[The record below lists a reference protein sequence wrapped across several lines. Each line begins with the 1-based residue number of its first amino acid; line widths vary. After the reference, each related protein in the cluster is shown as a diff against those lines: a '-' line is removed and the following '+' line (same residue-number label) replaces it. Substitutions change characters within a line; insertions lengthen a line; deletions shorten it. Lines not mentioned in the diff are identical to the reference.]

1 MATTAPK
8 KTGGRPRKNSP
19 SIDISSSIEE
29 IPTPKKTTPPTVKT
43 PTDSWEKKDKLYRV
57 ISGGGIVYSLP
68 QTGVTVY
75 DQGKNTIRELRYC
88 PNEQSVWRDEQS
100 QFAQREH
107 IMFRDG
113 LLYVPYTKPNL
124 IEYLSKHPGNKA
136 NGGNRFELVDNAKT
150 AEEQLNNEFQT
161 LDAVQ
166 MVRDK
171 HIEEL
176 LPIAMF
182 YNMSIDRPSSEIRF
196 DLLQEARS
204 NPAEFISA
212 FDNPVVGVRSTIK
225 TAEMYQIIKT
235 DENGSYWFDSGR
247 LIVSTP
253 VGQDSVDVLTRFC
266 MTEKG
271 SLVLGEL
278 EQKVSR
284 L

>member
-1 MATTAPK
+1 
-8 KTGGRPRKNSP
+8 
-19 SIDISSSIEE
+19 
-29 IPTPKKTTPPTVKT
+29 
-43 PTDSWEKKDKLYRV
+43 
-57 ISGGGIVYSLP
+57 
-68 QTGVTVY
+68 
-75 DQGKNTIRELRYC
+75 
-88 PNEQSVWRDEQS
+88 
-100 QFAQREH
+100 
-107 IMFRDG
+107 MFRDG